1 MTRKT
6 AFFEELLWFKFNNLG
21 LALGT
26 NLKCYTILHQ
36 CGKTVKTKTQKVL
49 GANSYVCK
57 VTGEKQVRGPF
68 CPPPPPPIL
77 KKVKV
82 NKENYCKEWKKSV
95 KHNDWIF
102 VQGSSPSHRSNLVQ
116 YFLEKTLKRHFV
128 KCVEW
133 LPSSPDANP
142 LDYFFWDIV
151 ETKVY

>member
-49 GANSYVCK
+49 GANSYVCRSYRGK
-57 VTGEKQVRGPF
+57 TGKGTF
-68 CPPPPPPIL
+68 LPPPSIL

-151 ETKVY
+151 GTKVY